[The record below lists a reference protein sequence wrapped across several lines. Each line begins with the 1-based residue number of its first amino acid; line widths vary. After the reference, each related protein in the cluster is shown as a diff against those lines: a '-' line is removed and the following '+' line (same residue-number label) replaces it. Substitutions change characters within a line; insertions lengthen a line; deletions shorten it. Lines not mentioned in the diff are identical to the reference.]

1 MQKNY
6 KENHLK
12 PYAIKSINSKGRIY
26 NEKENSIRSPYQ
38 RDRDRIIHS
47 SSFRRLKHKT
57 QVFVNTEGD
66 HYRTRLT
73 HSMEV
78 SQISRTLA
86 RFLGLN
92 EDLCETLSLSHDLGH
107 TPFGH
112 AGEEVLNQCMRR
124 HGGFNHNIQ
133 TLRIVTLLEN
143 KYYKFFGLNLT
154 IETLDGLIKHNG
166 PVKNLNLYNTIL
178 KKNLFKNKIVFHA
191 FPSLEAQ
198 VAAISDDIAYN
209 NHDLEDGLRAGLFT
223 IEKFNSIPFV
233 SKLINKHVNN
243 TKNYRREIII
253 NQIVRELINVMVVD
267 VINTTNRNLKKYNPQ
282 SIKDIYKQDHLI
294 VDFSDKI
301 KKVDMQIKDFLRHNM
316 YNHKKVIINTNKGK
330 RIIKVLF
337 NYLSKNPKKYI
348 NEELLKKA
356 PKERVVADFIAGMT
370 DRYAINL
377 HKKIK
382 WIYFQIIKKG
392 LWII

>member
-1 MQKNY
+1 
-6 KENHLK
+6 
-12 PYAIKSINSKGRIY
+12 
-26 NEKENSIRSPYQ
+26 
-38 RDRDRIIHS
+38 
-47 SSFRRLKHKT
+47 
-57 QVFVNTEGD
+57 
-66 HYRTRLT
+66 
-73 HSMEV
+73 MEV

-86 RFLGLN
+86 RSLGLN

-112 AGEEVLNQCMRR
+112 AGEEVLNQCMER

-166 PVKNLNLYNTIL
+166 PVKNLNLYNAIL

-223 IEKFNSIPFV
+223 IEKFNSIPLV

-348 NEELLKKA
+348 NDELLKKEL
-356 PKERVVADFIAGMT
+356 KERVVADFIAGMT

-382 WIYFQIIKKG
+382 
-392 LWII
+392 

>member
-12 PYAIKSINSKGRIY
+12 SYAVKSINSKGRIY
-26 NEKENSIRSPYQ
+26 KEFENFIRSPYQ

-78 SQISRTLA
+78 SQIARTLA
-86 RFLGLN
+86 RSLGLN
-92 EDLCETLSLSHDLGH
+92 EDLTESLSLSHDLGH
-107 TPFGH
+107 APFGH
-112 AGEEVLNQCMRR
+112 AGEEVLNHCMEKY
-124 HGGFNHNIQ
+124 GGFNHNVQ
-133 TLRIVTLLEN
+133 TLRIVTSIEN
-143 KYYKFFGLNLT
+143 KYYKFCGLNLT

-166 PVKNLNLYNTIL
+166 PVKNLTAYKKIL
-178 KKNLFKNKIVFHA
+178 KKGLFTNKIAFNE

-223 IEKFNSIPFV
+223 IKKINSIPHL
-233 SKLINKHVNN
+233 SKLINKHV
-243 TKNYRREIII
+243 KNVKNFRKEIII
-253 NQIVRELINVMVVD
+253 NQIVRDLINLMVID
-267 VINTTNRNLKKYNPQ
+267 VINTTNKNLIKSNPQ
-282 SIKDIYKQDHLI
+282 SINDIYKQDRLI
-294 VDFSDKI
+294 VDFSDKM
-301 KKVDMQIKDFLRHNM
+301 KKIDKQIKDFLKRNM
-316 YNHKKVIINTNKGK
+316 YNHKKVVVNTNRGKEIIND
-330 RIIKVLF
+330 LF
-337 NYLSKNPKKYI
+337 KYLSKNHRKHI
-348 NEELLKKA
+348 SRDLFVNEQ
-356 PKERVVADFIAGMT
+356 KERVIADFIAGMT

-382 WIYFQIIKKG
+382 
-392 LWII
+392 

>member
-12 PYAIKSINSKGRIY
+12 PYAVRSINSKGRIY
-26 NEKENSIRSPYQ
+26 KESENSIRSPYQ

-78 SQISRTLA
+78 SQIARTLT
-86 RFLGLN
+86 RSLGLN
-92 EDLCETLSLSHDLGH
+92 EDLSETLSLSHDLGH
-107 TPFGH
+107 APFGH
-112 AGEEVLNQCMRR
+112 AGEEALSECMKNF
-124 HGGFNHNIQ
+124 GGFNHNIQ
-133 TLRIVTLLEN
+133 TLRIVTSLEN
-143 KYYKFFGLNLT
+143 KYYKFYGLNLT

-166 PVKNLNLYNTIL
+166 PVKNIVPYKKIL
-178 KKNLFKNKIVFHA
+178 KKNLFNNKITFNA

-223 IEKFNSIPFV
+223 IKKISSI
-233 SKLINKHVNN
+233 SHLSGLINKHV
-243 TKNYRREIII
+243 KNIKNFRREIII
-253 NQIVRELINVMVVD
+253 NQIVRDLINLMVVD
-267 VINTTNRNLKKYNPQ
+267 VINTTNKNLEKINPQ
-282 SIKDIYKQDHLI
+282 SINDIYKQDTMI
-294 VDFSDKI
+294 VDFSDKMKKIDKRI
-301 KKVDMQIKDFLRHNM
+301 KYFLKHNM
-316 YNHKKVIINTNKGK
+316 YNHKKVIVNTNRGK
-330 RIIKVLF
+330 RIIKDLF
-337 NYLSKNPKKYI
+337 KYLSSNSEKHINKSLFKN
-348 NEELLKKA
+348 EL
-356 PKERVVADFIAGMT
+356 KERVIADFIAGMT

-382 WIYFQIIKKG
+382 
-392 LWII
+392 

>member
-86 RFLGLN
+86 RSLGLN

-112 AGEEVLNQCMRR
+112 AGEEVLNQCMKR
-124 HGGFNHNIQ
+124 HGGFDHNIQ

-243 TKNYRREIII
+243 TKNFRREIII

-294 VDFSDKI
+294 VDFSDKM

-348 NEELLKKA
+348 NEELLKKE

-382 WIYFQIIKKG
+382 
-392 LWII
+392 

>member
-57 QVFVNTEGD
+57 QVFVNTEVD

-73 HSMEV
+73 HSVEV

-86 RFLGLN
+86 RSLGLN

-107 TPFGH
+107 APFGH
-112 AGEEVLNQCMRR
+112 AGEEVLNQCMQSN
-124 HGGFNHNIQ
+124 GGFDHNIQ

-166 PVKNLNLYNTIL
+166 PVKDLNLYNTIL
-178 KKNLFKNKIVFHA
+178 KKNLFRNKIIFYA
-191 FPSLEAQ
+191 SPSLEAQ

-223 IEKFNSIPFV
+223 IEKLNSIAFV
-233 SKLINKHVNN
+233 SRLINKHVKN
-243 TKNYRREIII
+243 TKSFRREIII

-282 SIKDIYKQDHLI
+282 SIEDIYKQDRLI
-294 VDFSDKI
+294 VGFSDKM
-301 KKVDMQIKDFLRHNM
+301 KKADMQIKNFLRLNM

-330 RIIKVLF
+330 RIIKDLF
-337 NYLSKNPKKYI
+337 NYLSKNPEKYI
-348 NEELLKKA
+348 NEELLKKEQ
-356 PKERVVADFIAGMT
+356 KERVVADYIAGMT

-382 WIYFQIIKKG
+382 
-392 LWII
+392 

>member
-6 KENHLK
+6 KEEHLK
-12 PYAIKSINSKGRIY
+12 SYAVKSINSKGRIY
-26 NEKENSIRSPYQ
+26 KEPENSIRSPYQ

-78 SQISRTLA
+78 SQIARTLA
-86 RFLGLN
+86 RYLGLN
-92 EDLCETLSLSHDLGH
+92 EDLSEALSLSHDLGH
-107 TPFGH
+107 APFGH
-112 AGEEVLNQCMRR
+112 AGEEVLSQCMERY
-124 HGGFNHNIQ
+124 GGFNHNIQ
-133 TLRIVTLLEN
+133 TLRVVTSIEN
-143 KYYKFFGLNLT
+143 KYYKFYGLNLT

-166 PVKNLNLYNTIL
+166 PVKNLAPYKKIL
-178 KKNLFKNKIVFHA
+178 RRDLFSNKIVFST

-223 IEKFNSIPFV
+223 IKKVSSIPYI
-233 SKLINKHVNN
+233 SELINKHF
-243 TKNYRREIII
+243 KNIKNFRREIII
-253 NQIVRELINVMVVD
+253 SQIVRDLINSMVVD
-267 VINTTNRNLKKYNPQ
+267 VINTTNKNLKKSSPQ
-282 SIKDIYKQDHLI
+282 SINDIYKQDCLI
-294 VDFSDKI
+294 VDFSDKM
-301 KKVDMQIKDFLRHNM
+301 KKIDKQIKYFLKRNM
-316 YNHKKVIINTNKGK
+316 YNHKKVVVNTNRGK
-330 RIIKVLF
+330 RIINDLF
-337 NYLSKNPKKYI
+337 KYLLKNPRKYI
-348 NEELLKKA
+348 GENLFKSEQ
-356 PKERVVADFIAGMT
+356 KERVIADFIAGMT

-382 WIYFQIIKKG
+382 
-392 LWII
+392 